1 MLRLREVRP
10 SHLFL
15 SSHSESVNV
24 ETETTAD
31 NAAVKRSQLP
41 SIAAVTG
48 RARVVGGVP
57 SDLLE
62 KDGICK
68 LLLCLLFTLLMS

>member
-15 SSHSESVNV
+15 SSHTESVNV

-31 NAAVKRSQLP
+31 NAAAKRSQLP
-41 SIAAVTG
+41 SIAAVTEQG
-48 RARVVGGVP
+48 W
-57 SDLLE
+57 
-62 KDGICK
+62 
-68 LLLCLLFTLLMS
+68 

>member
-62 KDGICK
+62 KDICK